1 MQFLDRLFAEQ
12 LQLESQRT
20 EAQGKFPMEA
30 AWEDMAVV
38 EHIQV
43 AVENLQKAGVM
54 DTVHYQ
60 VKRPLVAG
68 FAIEGLLDHDK
79 GIGYSWSHFPLFP
92 FQCIFKKLN
101 FK

>member
-1 MQFLDRLFAEQ
+1 M
-12 LQLESQRT
+12 RT
-20 EAQGKFPMEA
+20 KIATIPEITIPMEA

-43 AVENLQKAGVM
+43 AVENLQKAGVV
-54 DTVHYQ
+54 DTVHCQ

-68 FAIEGLLDHDK
+68 FAIEGFLDHDQ
-79 GIGYSWSHFPLFP
+79 GIDYSWSHFPLFS